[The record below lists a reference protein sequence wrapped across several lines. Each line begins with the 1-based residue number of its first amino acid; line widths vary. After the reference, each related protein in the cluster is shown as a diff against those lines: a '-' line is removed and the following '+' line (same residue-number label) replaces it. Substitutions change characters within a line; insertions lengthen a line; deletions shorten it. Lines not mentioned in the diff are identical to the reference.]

1 MTETMNTRKLFAIGA
16 AMTMLLTSVGFI
28 AAQDDATTLR
38 VAFIGA
44 GNSSQAD
51 ADRALYQAAVL
62 AAQQINTDDD
72 EEIVTEEG
80 DRYAL
85 DIRYYEADSASEVV
99 EAYNDAIDDG
109 VVAILGPQDTEQLDE
124 LLDAE
129 SVSVALFTT
138 ANDSSNA
145 QNVFELNPTVDD
157 IAQAAADYLVEQ
169 RYFENI
175 AVVAVDTETAQDAE
189 AAFTTA
195 AGSSN
200 IAVSLTHASD
210 ADDMSSDAATIR
222 DNDADALFIWSL
234 DDQTV
239 ALLDELDRNGWNGEI
254 FYAGLDN
261 DFIQEAG
268 AFAQNVYGALPWTAT
283 AYDDDSQQFVRDFA
297 DANSTVPANE
307 AAAYYDAVELLAEA
321 IREEG
326 NNRTNI
332 ANHIRTMDSF
342 DGVQGVYDQGETRDL
357 LIVQSLDN
365 RLTEVAR
372 YTDGECVNCLNTV
385 FADVSATDTT
395 NRESVTIALVGTL
408 DGVNSAIGEA
418 ALQGAE
424 LAIREIN
431 DQGGIL
437 GPNNTRYI
445 LSLSSYSAETAAEM
459 ETAFQTANADG
470 AVVVLGPDFNGQIVN
485 QLGLAANQE
494 TAQIVSATSSE
505 VTSNEVDDY
514 VLQVRPND
522 AILGTSAVTYLIDER
537 DYTRFATFAV
547 RTDYGLDAIN
557 TVEQTIADSDDGQVV
572 VAMEHEVDETDM
584 SSYAEQIANA
594 NVEAVLVWSTQP
606 AARNLLQALTD
617 LNWSGTVVYGYMTPD
632 FAETLAVSEQI
643 ELLAP
648 VNWWS
653 VASDWNSAQF
663 TERYMNRYGE
673 APLSQSAAYYDAVFL
688 VANALDA
695 QGTDKDA
702 LQQWLVDQEN
712 FRGVQGVY
720 DAATYGDGEL
730 SRSTLIIRLNS
741 DGVQEMARYE
751 NGLCWVNCGS

>member
-1 MTETMNTRKLFAIGA
+1 
-16 AMTMLLTSVGFI
+16 MLLTSVGFI

-44 GNSSQAD
+44 GNSNQAE
-51 ADRALYQAAVL
+51 ADRALYQAATL

-72 EEIVTEEG
+72 EEIITEEG
-80 DRYAL
+80 ERYAL
-85 DIRYYEADSASEVV
+85 DIRYYEADSADEVI

-129 SVSVALFTT
+129 TVSVALFTT
-138 ANDSSNA
+138 ANDSSNV
-145 QNVFELNPTVDD
+145 QNVFELSPTVDD

-169 RYFENI
+169 RFFNNI

-200 IAVSLTHASD
+200 IAVSITHESD
-210 ADDMSSDAATIR
+210 AEDMSSDAATIR
-222 DNDADALFIWSL
+222 ENDADALFIWSL

-239 ALLDELDRNGWNGEI
+239 ALLDELDRNGWNGEV
-254 FYAGLDN
+254 FYAGLDA
-261 DFIQEAG
+261 DFIQDGGE
-268 AFAQNVYGALPWTAT
+268 FAQNVYGALPWTAT

-297 DANSTVPANE
+297 DANGTVPAND
-307 AAAYYDAVELLAEA
+307 AAAYYDAVTMLAEA
-321 IREEG
+321 IRKEG

-332 ANHIRTMDSF
+332 ATNLRSLESY
-342 DGVQGVYDQGETRDL
+342 DGVQGIYEQGETRDL
-357 LIVQSLDN
+357 LIVQALDN

-372 YTDGECVNCLNTV
+372 YADADCVNCLNTV
-385 FADVSATDTT
+385 LADVSNTDTT
-395 NRESVTIALVGTL
+395 NRESVTIALIGTL
-408 DGVNSAIGEA
+408 DGVNSAVGEA

-431 DQGGIL
+431 DQGGII

-445 LSLSSYSAETAAEM
+445 LSLSSYSAETAQEL
-459 ETAFQTANADG
+459 ESAFQTASADG

-505 VTSNEVDDY
+505 ITSNEVDDF
-514 VLQVRPND
+514 VLQVRAND
-522 AILGTSAVTYLIDER
+522 AILGSAAATYLIDER
-537 DYTRFATFAV
+537 EVARFATFTV
-547 RTDYGLDAIN
+547 RTDYALDAVNAI
-557 TVEQTIADSDDGQVV
+557 EQTIADSDDGQVILAV
-572 VAMEHEVDETDM
+572 EHEVDETDM
-584 SSYAEQIANA
+584 TAYAQQIANA
-594 NVEAVLVWSTQP
+594 DVEAVLIWSTQP
-606 AARNLLQALTD
+606 AARGLLQALND
-617 LNWSGTVVYGYMTPD
+617 LSWSGTIVYGYMTAD
-632 FAETLAVSEQI
+632 FAQSVAVSDQI

-673 APLSQSAAYYDAVFL
+673 SPLAQSAAYYDAVFL

-695 QGTDKDA
+695 QGADKDA
-702 LQQWLVDQEN
+702 VQQWLVDQEN

-720 DAATYGDGEL
+720 DANAYGDGEL
-730 SRSTLIIRLNS
+730 SRSTLIIRLS
-741 DGVQEMARYE
+741 SSGIQEMARYE
-751 NGLCWVNCGS
+751 DGTCWVNCGG